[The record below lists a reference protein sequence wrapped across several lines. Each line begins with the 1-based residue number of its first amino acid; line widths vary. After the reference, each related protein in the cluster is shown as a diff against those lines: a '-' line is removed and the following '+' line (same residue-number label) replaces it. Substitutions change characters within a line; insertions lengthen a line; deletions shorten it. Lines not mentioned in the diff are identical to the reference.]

1 MPEALES
8 RVIRSAEAA
17 LAEQK
22 YVGALD
28 VLSRMGLVSAVNVDA
43 WRKGRLEF
51 LEEMIQGSAE
61 KISRSVELFL
71 EWARGKGLT
80 AHLVRY
86 VRRTREGEAEL
97 RVFSEGDSDAE
108 RVFRVLFFSPDL
120 TEAQRAKLVEG
131 LSRPPERVVFEI
143 LRDSECAQ
151 CKTELERGEFLTLDG
166 KEALCKDCAGLADL
180 EFLPSGDAGL
190 TRRATKYSG
199 ETVVVDRFSRAR
211 KRYERQGILVEKAA
225 LERAEREFRSGAGS
239 RASGSS

>member
-8 RVIRSAEAA
+8 RVVRSAEAV

-22 YVGALD
+22 YVGTLD
-28 VLSRMGLVSAVNVDA
+28 VLSRMGLVAAVNVEA
-43 WRKGRLEF
+43 WRKGRIES
-51 LEEMIQGSAE
+51 LEELIQGSPE
-61 KISRSVELFL
+61 KIARSLELFL
-71 EWARGKGLT
+71 DWARGKRLI

-86 VRRTREGEAEL
+86 VRRTREGEVEL
-97 RVFSEGDSDAE
+97 RVFSEVDSEAE
-108 RVFRVLFFSPDL
+108 RVLRVHFFSPDL
-120 TEAQRAKLVEG
+120 TEAQRGKLVES

-166 KEALCKDCAGLADL
+166 KEPLCMDCAGLADL
-180 EFLPSGDAGL
+180 GFLPSGDAAL

-199 ETVVVDRFSRAR
+199 ETVVVVRFSRAR

-225 LERAEREFRSGAGS
+225 LERARRELGSSSGAG
-239 RASGSS
+239 A